1 MNQDSATRNPLRKI
15 YEWTLSL
22 AERRLSGLWLGLLS
36 FAEASFFP
44 IPPDVMLAPMVLAQR
59 HRAWFFAALTT
70 LWSVVGGVA
79 GYLIGMFLF
88 GLVADPIIQFY
99 DAQAAFDSAR
109 EQFQK
114 HGVWIVFLAGFTPIP
129 YKLFTISAGLASM
142 SLVPFVAA
150 SLIGR
155 GARFFLVAGLIYA
168 GGERFE
174 AQLRRYADGIGWA
187 MVVLVVAGLLFFYV

>member
-1 MNQDSATRNPLRKI
+1 MKIFSRLYELVLTWAAHPRATR
-15 YEWTLSL
+15 YL
-22 AERRLSGLWLGLLS
+22 AALS
-36 FAEASFFP
+36 FAESSFFP

-59 HRAWFFAALTT
+59 QRAWVLAAVTT
-70 LWSVVGGVA
+70 LWSVLGGVA

-88 GLVADPIIQFY
+88 NVVATPVINFY
-99 DAQAAFDSAR
+99 EAEAAFDIVRAK
-109 EQFQK
+109 FQA

-142 SLVPFVAA
+142 SLLPFVAA
-150 SLIGR
+150 SLVGR

-174 AQLRRYADGIGWA
+174 SQLRRYADAIGWT
-187 MVVLVVAGLLFFYV
+187 VLILAVLALLWFYV

>member
-1 MNQDSATRNPLRKI
+1 MKIFSRLYELVLTWAAHPRATR
-15 YEWTLSL
+15 YL
-22 AERRLSGLWLGLLS
+22 AALS
-36 FAEASFFP
+36 FAESSFFP

-59 HRAWFFAALTT
+59 QRAWMLAAVTT
-70 LWSVVGGVA
+70 LWSVLGGIA

-88 GLVADPIIQFY
+88 SVVATPVINFY
-99 DAQAAFDSAR
+99 EAEAAFEVVRAK
-109 EQFQK
+109 FQA

-142 SLVPFVAA
+142 SLLPFVAA
-150 SLIGR
+150 SLVGR

-174 AQLRRYADGIGWA
+174 SQLRRYADAIGWT
-187 MVVLVVAGLLFFYV
+187 VLILAVLALLWFYV

>member
-1 MNQDSATRNPLRKI
+1 MKIFSRLYELVLTWAAHPRATR
-15 YEWTLSL
+15 YL
-22 AERRLSGLWLGLLS
+22 AALS
-36 FAEASFFP
+36 FAESSFFP

-59 HRAWFFAALTT
+59 QRAWMLAAVTT
-70 LWSVVGGVA
+70 LWSVLGGIA

-88 GLVADPIIQFY
+88 NVVAAPVINFY
-99 DAQAAFDSAR
+99 EAEAAFEVVRAK
-109 EQFQK
+109 FQA

-142 SLVPFVAA
+142 SLLPFVAA
-150 SLIGR
+150 SLVGR

-174 AQLRRYADGIGWA
+174 SQLRRYADAIGWT
-187 MVVLVVAGLLFFYV
+187 VLILAVLALLWFYV

>member
-1 MNQDSATRNPLRKI
+1 MKIFSRLYELVLTWAAHPRATR
-15 YEWTLSL
+15 YL
-22 AERRLSGLWLGLLS
+22 AALS
-36 FAEASFFP
+36 FAESSFFP

-59 HRAWFFAALTT
+59 QRAWMLAAVTT
-70 LWSVVGGVA
+70 LWSVLGGIA

-88 GLVADPIIQFY
+88 NVVAAPVINFY
-99 DAQAAFDSAR
+99 EAEAAFEVVRAK
-109 EQFQK
+109 FQA

-142 SLVPFVAA
+142 SLLPFVAA
-150 SLIGR
+150 SLVGR

-174 AQLRRYADGIGWA
+174 SQLRRYADAIGWTVLIL
-187 MVVLVVAGLLFFYV
+187 VVLALLWFYV

>member
-1 MNQDSATRNPLRKI
+1 MKIFSRLYELVLTWAAHPRATR
-15 YEWTLSL
+15 YL
-22 AERRLSGLWLGLLS
+22 AALS
-36 FAEASFFP
+36 FAESSFFP

-59 HRAWFFAALTT
+59 QRAWMLAAITT
-70 LWSVVGGVA
+70 LWSVLGGIA

-88 GLVADPIIQFY
+88 NVVATPVINFY
-99 DAQAAFDSAR
+99 EAEAAFEVVRAK
-109 EQFQK
+109 FQA

-142 SLVPFVAA
+142 SLLPFVAA
-150 SLIGR
+150 SLVGR

-174 AQLRRYADGIGWA
+174 TQLRRYADAIGWTVLIL
-187 MVVLVVAGLLFFYV
+187 VVLALLWFYV

>member
-1 MNQDSATRNPLRKI
+1 MKIFSRLYELVLTWAAHPRATR
-15 YEWTLSL
+15 YL
-22 AERRLSGLWLGLLS
+22 AALS
-36 FAEASFFP
+36 FAESSFFP

-59 HRAWFFAALTT
+59 QRAWVLAAVTT
-70 LWSVVGGVA
+70 LWSVLGGIA

-88 GLVADPIIQFY
+88 NVVATPVINFY
-99 DAQAAFDSAR
+99 EAEAAFEIVRAK
-109 EQFQK
+109 FQA

-142 SLVPFVAA
+142 SLLPFVAA
-150 SLIGR
+150 SLVGR

-174 AQLRRYADGIGWA
+174 SQLRRYADAIGWT
-187 MVVLVVAGLLFFYV
+187 VLILAVLALLWFYV

>member
-1 MNQDSATRNPLRKI
+1 MKIFSRLYELVLTWAAHPRATR
-15 YEWTLSL
+15 YL
-22 AERRLSGLWLGLLS
+22 AALS
-36 FAEASFFP
+36 FAESSFFP

-59 HRAWFFAALTT
+59 QRAWMLAAITT
-70 LWSVVGGVA
+70 LWSVLGGIA

-88 GLVADPIIQFY
+88 NVVATPVINFY
-99 DAQAAFDSAR
+99 EAEAAFEVVRAK
-109 EQFQK
+109 FQA

-142 SLVPFVAA
+142 SLLPFVAA
-150 SLIGR
+150 SLVGR

-174 AQLRRYADGIGWA
+174 SQLRRYADAIGWT
-187 MVVLVVAGLLFFYV
+187 VLILAVIALLWLYV

>member
-1 MNQDSATRNPLRKI
+1 MKIFSRLYELVLTWAAHPRATR
-15 YEWTLSL
+15 YF
-22 AERRLSGLWLGLLS
+22 AALS
-36 FAEASFFP
+36 FAESSFFP

-59 HRAWFFAALTT
+59 QRAWMLAAITT
-70 LWSVVGGVA
+70 LWSVLGGIA

-88 GLVADPIIQFY
+88 NVVATPVINFY
-99 DAQAAFDSAR
+99 EAEAAFEVVRAK
-109 EQFQK
+109 FQA

-142 SLVPFVAA
+142 SLLPFVAA
-150 SLIGR
+150 SLVGR

-174 AQLRRYADGIGWA
+174 SQLRRYADAIGWTVLIL
-187 MVVLVVAGLLFFYV
+187 VVLALLWFYV

>member
-1 MNQDSATRNPLRKI
+1 MKIFSRLYELVLTWAAHPRATR
-15 YEWTLSL
+15 YL
-22 AERRLSGLWLGLLS
+22 AALS
-36 FAEASFFP
+36 FAESSFFP

-59 HRAWFFAALTT
+59 QRAWMLAAITT
-70 LWSVVGGVA
+70 LWSVLGGIA

-88 GLVADPIIQFY
+88 NVVATPVINFY
-99 DAQAAFDSAR
+99 EAEAAFEVVRAK
-109 EQFQK
+109 FQA

-142 SLVPFVAA
+142 SLLPFVAA
-150 SLIGR
+150 SLVGR

-174 AQLRRYADGIGWA
+174 SQLRRYADAIGWTVLIL
-187 MVVLVVAGLLFFYV
+187 VVLALVWFYV

>member
-1 MNQDSATRNPLRKI
+1 MRIFSRLYDLV
-15 YEWTLSL
+15 LSWAAHPKAPRYL
-22 AERRLSGLWLGLLS
+22 AALS
-36 FAEASFFP
+36 FAESSFFP
-44 IPPDVMLAPMVLAQR
+44 IPPDVMLAPIVLAQR

-70 LWSVVGGVA
+70 VWSVLGGVA

-88 GLVADPIIQFY
+88 GLVAEPIIQFY
-99 DAQAAFDSAR
+99 DAQAGFDSTR

-114 HGVWIVFLAGFTPIP
+114 HGIWIIFLAGFTPIP
-129 YKLFTISAGLASM
+129 YKLFTISAGLAAM
-142 SLVPFVAA
+142 SLMPFVAA

-187 MVVLVVAGLLFFYV
+187 VVGVVVIGVLFLYV

>member
-1 MNQDSATRNPLRKI
+1 MFKTLYNKCIKLATHK
-15 YEWTLSL
+15 S
-22 AERRLSGLWLGLLS
+22 SKFFLGLVS
-36 FAEASFFP
+36 FTESSFFP

-70 LWSVVGGVA
+70 VWSVLGGVA

-88 GLVADPIIQFY
+88 GLVAEPIIQFY
-99 DAQAAFDSAR
+99 DAQAGFDSVR

-114 HGVWIVFLAGFTPIP
+114 HGIWIVFLAGFTPIP
-129 YKLFTISAGLASM
+129 YKLFTISAGLAAM
-142 SLVPFVAA
+142 SLIPFVAA

-187 MVVLVVAGLLFFYV
+187 VVGVVVIGVLFLYV

>member
-1 MNQDSATRNPLRKI
+1 MKIFSRLYELVLTWAAHPRATR
-15 YEWTLSL
+15 YL
-22 AERRLSGLWLGLLS
+22 AALS
-36 FAEASFFP
+36 FAESSFFP

-59 HRAWFFAALTT
+59 QRAWVLAAVTT
-70 LWSVVGGVA
+70 LWSVLGGIA

-88 GLVADPIIQFY
+88 NVVATPVINFY
-99 DAQAAFDSAR
+99 EAEAAFEIVRAK
-109 EQFQK
+109 FQA

-142 SLVPFVAA
+142 SLLPFVAA
-150 SLIGR
+150 SLVGR

-174 AQLRRYADGIGWA
+174 SQLRRYADGIGWT
-187 MVVLVVAGLLFFYV
+187 VLILAVLALLWFYV